1 MARVEHNDA
10 LRARLF
16 RRGFT
21 VAVGRRQRLFFAM
34 TCDETPERVMAASP
48 AFSTWRREASI
59 FNGLKV
65 LIRPELQTS
74 GTWCYIV
81 SRFPL
86 RPFKTRI
93 VLLFISIHDSAYY
106 VIFSTSFR
114 LILAIR

>member
-1 MARVEHNDA
+1 MRFAPAFFAAGLLWPLDVVS
-10 LRARLF
+10 
-16 RRGFT
+16 GCS
-21 VAVGRRQRLFFAM
+21 FAM